1 MDNKIHYD
9 ILLKCDNGRNLKKEL
24 FQINKLLQELDF
36 NNLIYYIISMKDENV
51 IEKSSNYLSLF
62 IYFI

>member
-9 ILLKCDNGRNLKKEL
+9 ILLKYDNGRNSKKEL
-24 FQINKLLQELDF
+24 FQINKFLQELDF

>member
-9 ILLKCDNGRNLKKEL
+9 ILLKYDNGRNSKKEL
-24 FQINKLLQELDF
+24 FQINKFLQELDF
-36 NNLIYYIISMKDENV
+36 NNLIHYIISMKDENV